1 MEVIYTNDLSSRAFE
16 PVLNNIVHETDM
28 EYLIAEEYFM
38 KNKDGI
44 ISDVILYE
52 RERKTDKGTKG
63 DI

>member
-16 PVLNNIVHETDM
+16 SVLNNIVHETDM

-52 RERKTDKGTKG
+52 RERKIDKGTKG